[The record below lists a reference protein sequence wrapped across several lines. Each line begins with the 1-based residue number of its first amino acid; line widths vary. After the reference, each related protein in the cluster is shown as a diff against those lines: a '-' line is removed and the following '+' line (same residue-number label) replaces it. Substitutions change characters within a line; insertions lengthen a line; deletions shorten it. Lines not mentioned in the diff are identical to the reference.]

1 MSVINASKSSQVL
14 PITTVIGK
22 LHMLELGEVT
32 IHMKNSY
39 YIKTRGI
46 MLVI

>member
-1 MSVINASKSSQVL
+1 MSVINASNSSQVL
-14 PITTVIGK
+14 PITTVIDK

-39 YIKTRGI
+39 EIKTRAI
-46 MLVI
+46 VFAI